1 MAFSVLEELE
11 RKAVLRE
18 GGHRQRTRRGS
29 AVGDQD
35 SPPAP
40 RTGEQMGI
48 WYQASEPNGSITG
61 NGYERAQTM
70 VCLTSGLTY

>member
-29 AVGDQD
+29 AVGDED
-35 SPPAP
+35 SRPTP
-40 RTGEQMGI
+40 RPGEQMGI
-48 WYQASEPNGSITG
+48 WYQASKPSDSITG
-61 NGYERAQTM
+61 NVYERAQTEWFA
-70 VCLTSGLTY
+70 